1 MSLHG
6 FERTLRY
13 KCRKGPSKHEFE
25 GLCHSRGTMVAM
37 DDLFRLQRF
46 VDAQDDAGTY
56 ASAVRELRTGYKR
69 GHWMWFVFPQIAG
82 LGRSPTAQLY
92 AISGPAE
99 AAAYLAH
106 PVLGPRLLECA
117 HVLTELAATDA
128 VEVLG
133 DIDAQKLQSSM
144 TLFAEVAPEQ
154 RVFRDVLDHYFAGES
169 DPGTLSR
176 L

>member
-1 MSLHG
+1 
-6 FERTLRY
+6 
-13 KCRKGPSKHEFE
+13 
-25 GLCHSRGTMVAM
+25 MVAM
-37 DDLFRLQRF
+37 SDPFRLQRF

-56 ASAVRELRTGYKR
+56 AGALRELRNGYKR

-82 LGRSPTAQLY
+82 LGRSATAQLY
-92 AISGPAE
+92 AISGTAE

-117 HVLTELAATDA
+117 RALTELIETDA
-128 VEVLG
+128 VQVLG

-144 TLFAEVAPEQ
+144 TLFSEVAPEE
-154 RVFRDVLDHYFAGES
+154 RVFQDVLDHFFDGKRDS
-169 DPGTLSR
+169 GTISR